1 MIKKEIIAEQYLGP
15 DVSTSQAGRV
25 GVRGFVD
32 SLLERIEPDPRLEEL
47 IMPRKRGRVFP
58 EDVLAWTKLVKRKIC
73 SKSGKNEVGKED
85 EAQIL
90 KQQEGMLRHHFH
102 QGRPISHPA
111 DLENSRSLW
120 HMQSLPQ

>member
-90 KQQEGMLRHHFH
+90 KGLVYHKKEFGVLFFF
-102 QGRPISHPA
+102 
-111 DLENSRSLW
+111 NSR
-120 HMQSLPQ
+120 